1 MAPHPPGWRVGGITV
16 DSAGLVITASLC
28 MLALLFLFAGGLV
41 GMARWSRGGLSP
53 DGGID
58 ANLSRRRPLP
68 GTAADQAEALLRD
81 VLDADEYEQ
90 LTTSAF
96 VDVKSPADPDRIY
109 RIPAYGGQVRV
120 YERGAPVRNLCIQPV
135 DPLPSAD
142 VVAIHK
148 LMIQAAEQDYLAR
161 ARRFAIP

>member
-1 MAPHPPGWRVGGITV
+1 MVPHPPGWRVGGVTV
-16 DSAGLVITASLC
+16 DSAGLVLIASLG
-28 MLALLFLFAGGLV
+28 MLALLFLHAGVLAGL
-41 GMARWSRGGLSP
+41 ARWSRGDPST
-53 DGGID
+53 DDSID

-68 GTAADQAEALLRD
+68 GTAAYQAEALLRD

-90 LTTSAF
+90 LTRCAF
-96 VDVKSPADPDRIY
+96 VDVKSPADPNRVY

-120 YERGAPVRNLCIQPV
+120 YERGAPVRDLCLQPV

-148 LMIQAAEQDYLAR
+148 LMIQAAEEDYLAC
-161 ARRFAIP
+161 ARRFTIS